1 MMKQQ
6 DIGERISVFAESL
19 HAEESPELRA
29 LEREALENNI
39 PIIRPQTRG
48 LIQDRKSVV

>member
-29 LEREALENNI
+29 LEREALEEEYTDHSATI
-39 PIIRPQTRG
+39 PGALFSASSR
-48 LIQDRKSVV
+48 